1 MLLEEAGENYPFTR
15 RVSAAVEHSGCDGV
29 TGAGGGGDRGR
40 ASGPE
45 RNAGRHQEHG
55 HGSRE
60 SVHANASM
68 ENVRVKA
75 GQCGQ
80 LRITRS
86 KNPDDADSA
95 GPVAGAAGPPGAVR

>member
-45 RNAGRHQEHG
+45 RNACRHQEHG

-75 GQCGQ
+75 GLCG
-80 LRITRS
+80 LSRITRS
-86 KNPDDADSA
+86 KNLVVVVLVGFVVGVVGS
-95 GPVAGAAGPPGAVR
+95 